1 LLVGRE
7 DLEDSEIKDNEIGDD
22 KIEDDEIE
30 NNEED
35 IRTANYEKFFL
46 NYTDRC
52 AVSIYFANLI
62 INKAAIETTNTY

>member
-7 DLEDSEIKDNEIGDD
+7 DLESGEIKDGKIGDG
-22 KIEDDEIE
+22 EIK
-30 NNEED
+30 NGKED
-35 IRTANYEKFFL
+35 IGTIDCEKFFL

-62 INKAAIETTNTY
+62 VDKAAIEIANTY